1 MAARTL
7 IPTALCAAVMAVAS
21 GCGDSAGPPPS
32 SGRAAAP
39 PPPADED
46 KRGIALACIRDRH
59 GIEARPVGA
68 KDIQVGPGEEGPR
81 IVFFQS
87 SLEAEARQFDGG
99 GEGAEQIGAALLFVR
114 EAPEQQLIDLEECLN
129 EQ

>member
-7 IPTALCAAVMAVAS
+7 IPALLCAALVAFAS

-32 SGRAAAP
+32 SRPAATAP
-39 PPPADED
+39 PASED
-46 KRGIALACIRDRH
+46 KRGIALACIRDGH
-59 GIEARPVGA
+59 GIDARPIGA
-68 KDIQVGPGEEGPR
+68 KDIQIGQGEEGPR

-87 SLEAEARQFDGG
+87 SLEAEARQFEGG
-99 GEGAEQIGAALLFVR
+99 AEGAEQIGAALLYVR
-114 EAPEQQLIDLEECLN
+114 EAPEQQLIELEECLN

>member
-1 MAARTL
+1 MTARTL
-7 IPTALCAAVMAVAS
+7 LSIALCAACAAAAS

-32 SGRAAAP
+32 NREAAT
-39 PPPADED
+39 PPPASED
-46 KRGIALACIRDRH
+46 KRGIALACIRDRQ
-59 GIEARPVGA
+59 GIEARAIGA
-68 KDIQVGPGEEGPR
+68 KDIQIGPGNKGPR

-87 SLEAEARQFDGG
+87 SLEAEARQFEGSS
-99 GEGAEQIGAALLFVR
+99 EGAEQVGAALLFVR